1 MVGRP
6 SGVRDERWGGETRQF
21 RKGGS
26 RRRYTREGTYLAPSI
41 GRAEPYFGY
50 ATKRSRLAMRS
61 LVRCTSVG
69 TFKTCRPVLTMSV
82 CWVNQKS
89 RPTTRNVEIDPG
101 CVKTLCRCYDSPV
114 ILGGI
119 D

>member
-82 CWVNQKS
+82 CWVNQKVS
-89 RPTTRNVEIDPG
+89 LRCRPP
-101 CVKTLCRCYDSPV
+101 CVVREAGRGFDLKSSFKVT
-114 ILGGI
+114 
-119 D
+119 